1 MQLQDWKATE
11 PRMKTDKSFLRMMEV
26 RLTKIGNIVGMT
38 VPFAVVWYG
47 FYADKLWVPFQM
59 RGHWLVLLLF
69 VVLYALIG
77 RVYSAFSVSYE
88 GKGEMLYSQFL
99 SYFETDT
106 LLYIAAWL
114 LIRRLPRLYPM
125 LLVLAVQ
132 ILFSLLWTFCV
143 RRWYFRVFPPNKTV
157 VVWSMRQELPSL
169 IDEYKLTGKYR
180 VVASVSV
187 EDCIADL
194 SVLDHSDTV
203 FLAGVHSHDR
213 NIIAKYCMMR
223 GIRLMLI
230 PRVGDLLLAGA
241 KRSNMFHLLM
251 LSVEPFSPSLEYMV
265 LKRLGDLLLST
276 VGLILTAPLL
286 LVAAICIKA
295 EDGGPVFYT
304 QRRLTRGGR
313 VFTIYKFR
321 SMRPDAEADG
331 VARLSTGDHD
341 ERITR
346 VGRFLRKFRID
357 ELPQLINVIRG
368 DLSLVGPRAERPEI
382 AAEYEKTLPEFSL
395 RLQVKA
401 GLTGFAQVSGKYNT
415 TPYDKLLM
423 DLMYIA
429 NAGVLEDIRILF
441 LTLKVLFSAKST
453 EGVAPGSTTAM
464 DAAPSDPTDAGPE
477 A

>member
-1 MQLQDWKATE
+1 MKLQCRKATG
-11 PRMKTDKSFLRMMEV
+11 PRMKADKSFLRTMEV
-26 RLTKIGNIVGMT
+26 RLTKIINIVGMT
-38 VPFAVVWYG
+38 VPFAVVWYI
-47 FYADKLWVPFQM
+47 FYADKLWVTFQM
-59 RGHWLVLLLF
+59 RGHWLVILLF
-69 VVLYALIG
+69 LVLYSLIG
-77 RVYSAFSVSYE
+77 RVYNAFSVSHE
-88 GKGEMLYSQFL
+88 GKGEMIYSQFL
-99 SYFETDT
+99 SYFETDS
-106 LLYIAAWL
+106 LMYIAAWL
-114 LIRRLPRLYPM
+114 LIRRLPQLYPM

-132 ILFSLLWTFCV
+132 ALFSLLWILCV
-143 RRWYFRVFPPNKTV
+143 RRWYYRVFPPNKTV
-157 VVWSMRQELPSL
+157 IVWSMRQELPSL
-169 IDEYKLTGKYR
+169 IDEYNLTGKYR

-194 SVLDHSDTV
+194 HVLDNSDTV
-203 FLAGVHSHDR
+203 FLAGIHSHDR
-213 NIIAKYCMMR
+213 NIIAKYCMMH

-251 LSVEPFSPSLEYMV
+251 LSVEPFTPSLEYMV
-265 LKRLGDLLLST
+265 LKRLGDLLLSLI
-276 VGLILTAPLL
+276 GLIVTAPLL
-286 LVAAICIKA
+286 LVTAICIKM

-304 QRRLTRGGR
+304 QRRLTKGGR
-313 VFTIYKFR
+313 VFMIYKFR

-331 VARLSTGDHD
+331 VARLSTGEND

-346 VGRFLRKFRID
+346 VGRVMRKFRID
-357 ELPQLINVIRG
+357 ELPQLINVIKG

-415 TPYDKLLM
+415 SPYDKLLM

-464 DAAPSDPTDAGPE
+464 NASPSDSTEDGSA